1 MPETMKPNHSLACTD
16 QLAETLTK
24 GTPRVILNG
33 LTGSA
38 PALFFA
44 ELSRTLQ
51 RQILI
56 VVADQGTA
64 DEVTRELIFFD
75 ACSVLPFPA
84 WDVTPFE
91 AASPDPDISGA
102 RLKALQQLQSGTTC
116 TVVVSVAALMQKV
129 LPKAILSSA
138 SCCIRP
144 GDEPDRDALLESL
157 IRMGYSNCPLVEER
171 GSFAVRGGILDIYP
185 PSLPRPVRIEFFGDT
200 VETMRS
206 FDPLTQR
213 SLEPLSDLTL
223 LPSRELVLAPETL
236 QQFVPRLKE
245 RADHLDISA
254 DHRRQ
259 LVAELQ
265 GAGYPAGVEFLQPLF
280 HPDLELLT
288 DHLSNPLLI
297 LLEPPQLEQAALNF
311 QVDIKNGISKAL
323 DEQRLHPAVTD
334 LYLTPEELQNGLAVH
349 QRIETQSLAMADT
362 SESCPQIT
370 TICEN
375 NTDLRI
381 SMGRDQHQA
390 LAPFADKLRNL
401 TADSWKALII
411 CHQPSQAERLQ
422 QLLEPYKIRCTVSA
436 DSFSTAI
443 QCDDTNLLLS
453 IGELS
458 RGFRLPESRLAV
470 IAEEELF
477 GKRVRRK
484 SGVTAL
490 RTKQILASLA
500 ELKPGDAMV
509 HLDHGIGIYRG
520 LQHLKTG
527 AVEGDFLLLEYAGSD
542 KLYLPIDRLGLVQRY
557 IGGEGAAPAPA
568 KLGGPGWEKARN
580 KARKNIEE
588 LAAELLGIYA
598 KRQASQGYSFSPPDE
613 LFREFEATFPW
624 EETPDQLSA
633 IQDVLSDMQHS
644 RPMDRL
650 VCGDVGYGKTEVAL
664 RAAFKAVLDGKQVAL
679 LVPTTIL
686 AQQHLETF
694 TNRLKDYPVS
704 IEMLSRFRT
713 AKEQKESLER
723 LKNGKLDI
731 IIGTHRL
738 LQKDVAFKDLGLLI
752 VDEEQRFGVKDKDR
766 LKQYRANVDIMTL
779 TATPIPRTLHLSMLG
794 IRDLSII
801 DTPPVDRQAIKTV
814 VARDTDDLIRDTIMR
829 ELERNGQIFYV
840 HNRVQSI
847 GIVAERLRKLVP
859 QARIAVAHGQMEE
872 KELEKVMLGFMHGQ
886 TDLLLTTTI
895 IESGLDIPRANTML
909 VDRAD
914 TFGLSQLYQLRGRIG
929 RSAVRSYAYLLIP
942 GQGSITQD
950 ARERLKIIQDISE
963 LGAGFRIATHDLELR
978 GAGDMLGPR
987 QSGTV
992 ADIGFEL
999 YTQMLDEAIANLKG
1013 EVSEERCEPEI
1024 NLAIPA
1030 FIPES
1035 YIPDTNQRL
1044 VLYKRLVQADSD
1056 EDVTE
1061 VLGEMHDRYGRPPV
1075 AAQTLARV
1083 MQLRIR
1089 LKQLKVLKIDSDGK
1103 RLCLAFHPHT
1113 PVNPERLI
1121 HLIRTEPTI
1130 YQFTPDHRLLVMLPP
1145 NATNSEIITSAD
1157 STLALLGQ
1165 PVWHAA
1171 ETSHLKHLASHLPAM
1186 VNS

>member
-1 MPETMKPNHSLACTD
+1 MPETKTIHQYIPASGQLTESLAS
-16 QLAETLTK
+16 
-24 GTPRVILNG
+24 GISGIILNG

-38 PALFFA
+38 PALFVA
-44 ELSRTLQ
+44 ELSHTIQ
-51 RQILI
+51 RQILL
-56 VVADQGTA
+56 VTADQTAA
-64 DEVTRELIFFD
+64 DELTRELSFFN
-75 ACSVLPFPA
+75 AFYVLPFPA

-91 AASPDPDISGA
+91 AASPSPDISGA
-102 RLKALQQLQSGTTC
+102 RLKALQHLQRGTAC
-116 TVVVSVAALMQKV
+116 TVVAPVTALMQKV
-129 LPKAILSSA
+129 IPRVLLAGT

-144 GDEPDRDALLESL
+144 GDEPDREALLESL
-157 IRMGYSNCPLVEER
+157 VKMGYSNCPLVEER

-223 LPSRELVLAPETL
+223 LPSRELVLSPETL
-236 QQFVPRLKE
+236 HEFVPRLKK
-245 RADHLDISA
+245 RADQLDISA
-254 DHRRQ
+254 DRRRQ
-259 LVAELQ
+259 LVTELQ
-265 GAGYPAGVEFLQPLF
+265 GAGYPAGIEFLQPLF
-280 HPDLELLT
+280 HPGLELLT
-288 DHLSNPLLI
+288 DHLKNPLLVLI
-297 LLEPPQLEQAALNF
+297 EPSQLQLAAQSL
-311 QVDIKNGISKAL
+311 QTDSKNGVNKAQ
-323 DEQRLHPAVTD
+323 DEQRLHPEVTD
-334 LYLTPEELQNGLAVH
+334 LYLTPEELLTNLAAH
-349 QRIETQSLAMADT
+349 QSIVLQSLAMADANA
-362 SESCPQIT
+362 PHPHLT
-370 TICEN
+370 TICESN
-375 NTDLRI
+375 ADLRI
-381 SMGRDQHQA
+381 TTGRDQHQT
-390 LAPFADKLRNL
+390 LLPLTEKLRYL
-401 TADSWKALII
+401 TDHDWQTII
-411 CHQPSQAERLQ
+411 VCHQPSQADRLQ
-422 QLLEPYKIRCTVSA
+422 QLLEPYKIRCSVCEAEPFATGTRHTNKTV
-436 DSFSTAI
+436 
-443 QCDDTNLLLS
+443 QMV

-458 RGFRLPESRLAV
+458 RGFRLPETRLAV

-527 AVEGDFLLLEYAGSD
+527 VVEGDFLLLEYAGSD

-557 IGGEGAAPAPA
+557 AGGEGASPAPA
-568 KLGGPGWEKARN
+568 KLGGPGWEKTRN

-588 LAAELLGIYA
+588 LAAELLEVYA

-613 LFREFEATFPW
+613 MFREFEATFPW
-624 EETPDQLSA
+624 EETPDQLCA
-633 IQDVLSDMQHS
+633 IQDVLGDMQHS

-694 TNRLKDYPVS
+694 TNRLAEYPVT

-713 AKEQKESLER
+713 AKEQKLSLER
-723 LKNGKLDI
+723 LKAGKLDI

-766 LKQYRANVDIMTL
+766 LKSYRASVDIMTL

-814 VARDTDDLIRDTIMR
+814 VARDSDDLVRDAILH

-847 GIVAERLRKLVP
+847 GIVADRLRKLVP

-929 RSAVRSYAYLLIP
+929 RSTVKSFAYLLIP
-942 GQGSITQD
+942 GQGAITQD

-1013 EVSEERCEPEI
+1013 ELTEERCEPEI

-1044 VLYKRLVQADSD
+1044 VLYKRLVQAESD
-1056 EDVTE
+1056 EDVAE
-1061 VLGEMHDRYGRPPV
+1061 VLGEMNDRYGRPPLP
-1075 AAQTLARV
+1075 AQTLARI

-1089 LKQLKVLKIDSDGK
+1089 LKQLKVQKIDSDGK
-1103 RLCLAFHPHT
+1103 RLCLAFHHRT
-1113 PVNPERLI
+1113 PINPEQLI
-1121 HLIRTEPTI
+1121 NLIRTAPAT
-1130 YQFTPDHRLLVMLPP
+1130 YQFTPDHRLLVTLPP
-1145 NATNSEIITSAD
+1145 NATSSEIIEATV
-1157 STLALLGQ
+1157 STLALL
-1165 PVWHAA
+1165 
-1171 ETSHLKHLASHLPAM
+1171 S
-1186 VNS
+1186 

>member
-1 MPETMKPNHSLACTD
+1 MPETKTLHHYIPCTD
-16 QLAETLTK
+16 QLTEALAG
-24 GTPRVILNG
+24 GTSSIILNG

-38 PALFFA
+38 PALFVA
-44 ELSRTLQ
+44 ELSHTTQ
-51 RQILI
+51 RQILLL
-56 VVADQGTA
+56 APDQAAA
-64 DEVTRELIFFD
+64 DELTRELIFFN
-75 ACSVLPFPA
+75 ALCVLPFPA

-91 AASPDPDISGA
+91 TASPSPDISGA
-102 RLKALQQLQSGTTC
+102 RLQALQHLQRGTPC
-116 TVVVSVAALMQKV
+116 TVVVPITALMQKII
-129 LPKAILSSA
+129 PRILLA
-138 SCCIRP
+138 GTSCCIKP

-157 IRMGYSNCPLVEER
+157 VRMGYSNCPLVEER

-223 LPSRELVLAPETL
+223 LPSRELVLSPETV
-236 QQFVPRLKE
+236 QEFVPRLKK
-245 RADHLDISA
+245 RADQLDISA
-254 DHRRQ
+254 DRRRQ
-259 LVAELQ
+259 LVTALQ
-265 GAGYPAGVEFLQPLF
+265 GSGYPAGIEFLQPLF
-280 HPDLELLT
+280 HPALELLT
-288 DHLSNPLLI
+288 DHLKDPLLV
-297 LLEPPQLEQAALNF
+297 LLEPSQLQQAAQAL
-311 QVDIKNGISKAL
+311 QTDIRNGVSKAL
-323 DEQRLHPAVTD
+323 DEQRLHPDVAD
-334 LYLTPEELQNGLAVH
+334 LYLTPEELHNRLAVH
-349 QRIETQSLAMADT
+349 QKISLQSLAMADADDT
-362 SESCPQIT
+362 RPHLA
-370 TICEN
+370 TICESN
-375 NTDLRI
+375 ADLRI
-381 SMGRDQHQA
+381 TMGRDQHQA
-390 LAPFADKLRNL
+390 LLPLADKLRHL
-401 TADSWKALII
+401 TELNWQII
-411 CHQPSQAERLQ
+411 IVCHQPSQADRLQ
-422 QLLEPYKIRCTVSA
+422 QLLEPYKIRCSVSETELFTPGA
-436 DSFSTAI
+436 GH
-443 QCDDTNLLLS
+443 DDENVQLI

-458 RGFRLPESRLAV
+458 RGFRLPETRLAV

-557 IGGEGAAPAPA
+557 VGGEGAAPAPA
-568 KLGGPGWEKARN
+568 KLGGPGWEKTRS

-588 LAAELLGIYA
+588 LAAELLEVYA

-613 LFREFEATFPW
+613 MFREFEATFPW
-624 EETPDQLSA
+624 EETPDQLCA
-633 IQDVLSDMQHS
+633 IQDVLGDMQHS

-694 TNRLKDYPVS
+694 TNRLAEYPVS

-713 AKEQKESLER
+713 AKEQKLSLER
-723 LKNGKLDI
+723 LKAGKLDI

-766 LKQYRANVDIMTL
+766 LKSYRASVDIMTL

-814 VARDTDDLIRDTIMR
+814 VARDTDDLIRDAILH

-847 GIVAERLRKLVP
+847 GIVADRLRKLVP

-929 RSAVRSYAYLLIP
+929 RSTVKSFAYLLIP
-942 GQGSITQD
+942 DQGSITQD

-1013 EVSEERCEPEI
+1013 ELTEERCEPEI

-1044 VLYKRLVQADSD
+1044 VLYKRLVQAESD
-1056 EDVTE
+1056 EDVAE
-1061 VLGEMHDRYGRPPV
+1061 VLGEMNDRYGLPPLP
-1075 AAQTLARV
+1075 AQTLARI

-1089 LKQLKVLKIDSDGK
+1089 LKQLKVQKIDSDGK
-1103 RLCLAFHPHT
+1103 RLCLTFHHHT
-1113 PVNPERLI
+1113 PINPEQLI
-1121 HLIRTEPTI
+1121 NLIRTAPAT
-1130 YQFTPDHRLLVMLPP
+1130 YQFTPDHRLLMTLPP
-1145 NATNSEIITSAD
+1145 NASSSEVIEATA
-1157 STLALLGQ
+1157 STLALL
-1165 PVWHAA
+1165 
-1171 ETSHLKHLASHLPAM
+1171 S
-1186 VNS
+1186 

>member
-1 MPETMKPNHSLACTD
+1 MPEPTPIHQYTTKAD
-16 QLAETLTK
+16 QLSELLSNDVNRISLT
-24 GTPRVILNG
+24 G

-38 PALFFA
+38 PALAVA
-44 ELSRTLQ
+44 ELSCVTP
-51 RQILI
+51 RQIVVITTDQTAADTLI
-56 VVADQGTA
+56 
-64 DEVTRELIFFD
+64 RELLFFN
-75 ACSVLPFPA
+75 ATAIIAFPA
-84 WDVTPFE
+84 WDVSPFE
-91 AASPDPDISGA
+91 AASPHADTSGA
-102 RLKALQQLQSGTTC
+102 RLEALQCLLQGGPCILVTT
-116 TVVVSVAALMQKV
+116 VAALLQKV
-129 LPKAILSSA
+129 IPRKVLAGA
-138 SCCIRP
+138 SCSIMP
-144 GDEPDRDALLESL
+144 GDEPDREELLENL
-157 IRMGYSNCPLVEER
+157 VRMGYSNCPLVEER
-171 GSFAVRGGILDIYP
+171 GSFAVRGGILDIFP
-185 PSLPRPVRIEFFGDT
+185 PSQPRPVRIEFFGDT
-200 VETMRS
+200 VETLRS
-206 FDPLTQR
+206 FDPLNQR
-213 SLEPLSDLTL
+213 SQEHLDGLNL
-223 LPSRELVLAPETL
+223 LPSRELVLSPATL
-236 QQFVPRLKE
+236 QEFVPRLKE
-245 RADHLDISA
+245 RADLLDIPA
-254 DHRRQ
+254 DRRRQ
-259 LVAELQ
+259 LVSELQ
-265 GAGYPAGVEFLQPLF
+265 GAGYPPGIEFLQPLV
-280 HPDLELLT
+280 HPGLEQLFAYL
-288 DHLSNPLLI
+288 HNPLLVLI
-297 LLEPPQLEQAALNF
+297 EPDQLISAAD
-311 QVDIKNGISKAL
+311 QYAEEIQNGARKAL
-323 DEQRLHPAVTD
+323 AEERLHPAVAD
-334 LYLTPEELQNGLAVH
+334 LYLTPDELQGMFNTCQQLTVQGLAVAEEAGS
-349 QRIETQSLAMADT
+349 RLFSIR
-362 SESCPQIT
+362 SES
-370 TICEN
+370 

-381 SMGRDQHQA
+381 SMTRDQQHV
-390 LAPFADKLRNL
+390 LGPL
-401 TADSWKALII
+401 TERIRQWRKDNWLTMVV
-411 CHQPSQAERLQ
+411 CHQPSQAQRLQ
-422 QLLEPYKIRCTVSA
+422 ELFEPYGISCILAEA
-436 DSFSTAI
+436 DPFNPEA
-443 QCDDTNLLLS
+443 QQHGADLLLA

-458 RGFRLPESRLAV
+458 RGFRLPDARLAV

-484 SGVTAL
+484 SAVTAL

-509 HLDHGIGIYRG
+509 HVDHGIGIYRG

-527 AVEGDFLLLEYAGSD
+527 VVEGDFLLLEYANAD

-557 IGGEGAAPAPA
+557 VGGEGAAPAPA
-568 KLGGPGWEKARN
+568 KLGGAGWEKTRS

-588 LAAELLGIYA
+588 LAEELLEVYA

-613 LFREFEATFPW
+613 MFREFEATFPW

-686 AQQHLETF
+686 ASQHFETF
-694 TNRLKDYPVS
+694 TNRLQEYPVS

-723 LKNGKLDI
+723 LRNGKLDI

-752 VDEEQRFGVKDKDR
+752 VDEEQRFGVKDKER
-766 LKQYRANVDIMTL
+766 LKTYRANVDIMTL

-814 VARDTDDLIRDTIMR
+814 VARDTDDLLRDAIMR
-829 ELERNGQIFYV
+829 ELERDGQIFYV
-840 HNRVQSI
+840 HNRVHSI

-859 QARIAVAHGQMEE
+859 EARIAVAHGQMEE

-929 RSAVRSYAYLLIP
+929 RSTAKSYAYLLIP
-942 GQGSITQD
+942 GTGSITQD
-950 ARERLKIIQDISE
+950 ARERLRIIQDISE

-999 YTQMLDEAIANLKG
+999 YTQMLEEAIAGLKG
-1013 EVSEERCEPEI
+1013 EDIEERCEPEI
-1024 NLAIPA
+1024 NLNLSA

-1044 VLYKRLVQADSD
+1044 VLYKRLVQAESS
-1056 EDVTE
+1056 EDVSE
-1061 VLGEMHDRYGRPPV
+1061 VVNEMQDRFGRPPL
-1075 AAQTLARV
+1075 AAQTLFRV
-1083 MQLRIR
+1083 MEIRIA
-1089 LKQLKVLKIDSDGK
+1089 LKQLMVLKVDCDGK
-1103 RLCLAFHPHT
+1103 RLCLAFHART
-1113 PVNPERLI
+1113 TVNPEILI
-1121 HLIRTEPTI
+1121 NLIRTKPAT
-1130 YQFTPDHRLLVMLPP
+1130 YQFTPDHRLLVTLQG
-1145 NATNSEIITSAD
+1145 NGTSGEILEAVAETVG
-1157 STLALLGQ
+1157 LLGSQ
-1165 PVWHAA
+1165 
-1171 ETSHLKHLASHLPAM
+1171 L
-1186 VNS
+1186 